1 MNTKLGHSIM
11 PSIYAQCCLSG
22 VRRHSGMS
30 AEGGRMLA
38 PNANFRN
45 SRNKAIPLEM
55 AKHGSLA
62 LSSKRYQ
69 HQL

>member
-1 MNTKLGHSIM
+1 
-11 PSIYAQCCLSG
+11 
-22 VRRHSGMS
+22 MS

-55 AKHGSLA
+55 AEAWITRAEQQKVSTSIVVWA
-62 LSSKRYQ
+62 NS
-69 HQL
+69 